1 MSREL
6 VGEVFDAYKNNNS
19 FTSIAAI
26 NAELTEKLVR
36 RLHLYPLLW
45 LPEKGGFNTKIAC
58 NMRVIEV
65 SLNEDSSDE
74 ETGGKSNEEAIQEL
88 TEGEI

>member
-6 VGEVFDAYKNNNS
+6 AGEVFDAYKNNNS
-19 FTSIAAI
+19 FTSIATI

-36 RLHLYPLLW
+36 RLHLPLLW
-45 LPEKGGFNTKIAC
+45 LPEKGGFNTKIVR
-58 NMRVIEV
+58 NMRVIVV

-74 ETGGKSNEEAIQEL
+74 ETGGKSDEEAIQEL

>member
-1 MSREL
+1 M
-6 VGEVFDAYKNNNS
+6 
-19 FTSIAAI
+19 
-26 NAELTEKLVR
+26 VR